1 MDAVKQKYKK
11 ALKISEITEY
21 LQDIEDC
28 SDEELSDIKLAIL
41 PPDEVDEVTDI
52 EEGPDDDMGV
62 LPVSD
67 VAGQVEFS
75 CTINNAEED
84 HPTQITSRTSKTV
97 NWRKCDPVYSEIQ
110 QESNSAK
117 QCLENMITELEGK
130 SL

>member
-1 MDAVKQKYKK
+1 MLIKGVNIF
-11 ALKISEITEY
+11 KI
-21 LQDIEDC
+21 IEDC
-28 SDEELSDIKLAIL
+28 SDEELSDIELAIF
-41 PPDEVDEVTDI
+41 PPDEVDEVIDI

-84 HPTQITSRTSKTV
+84 HPTQIISRSSKTV

-110 QESNSAK
+110 QESNSA
-117 QCLENMITELEGK
+117 ITFRFIQESMLK
-130 SL
+130 SPIILAMA